1 MKKTSLL
8 IATFAASVIGIASA
22 SPANATPPC
31 PVNYELQ
38 SDGFCHFYGSQPT
51 NGYDPSDPSGKGFL
65 RGFGPDSS
73 WE

>member
-1 MKKTSLL
+1 MAAALATAA
-8 IATFAASVIGIASA
+8 IAGGVASA
-22 SPANATPPC
+22 SPASADPPC
-31 PVNYELQ
+31 PRQYYYDPA
-38 SDGFCHFYGSQPT
+38 DGTCHLGSHPI